1 MKGLL
6 SIVLVGGLVTGA
18 LFLTGC
24 ASSGKAT
31 ADTDTHAYMDG
42 MMCPKCETVWVT
54 ERKSHGPRN
63 VTRLSHSREMTCPD
77 CDAMAR
83 SQLMEDGK
91 VQLHDCPTC
100 KVTPKPVK
108 PAEHPKH
115 FHPKK
120 GIHG

>member
-1 MKGLL
+1 MRRLLGIVLACGLVAGGLL
-6 SIVLVGGLVTGA
+6 LA
-18 LFLTGC
+18 GC
-24 ASSGKAT
+24 ASTGQAA
-31 ADTDTHAYMDG
+31 ADADTHAYMDG

-54 ERKSHGPRN
+54 ERKTRGPRQIN
-63 VTRLSHSREMTCPD
+63 RLSYSRGMTCPE

-83 SQLMEDGK
+83 SQLLEDGK
-91 VQLHDCPTC
+91 VQLHECPTC
-100 KVTPKPVK
+100 KVTPKPIK